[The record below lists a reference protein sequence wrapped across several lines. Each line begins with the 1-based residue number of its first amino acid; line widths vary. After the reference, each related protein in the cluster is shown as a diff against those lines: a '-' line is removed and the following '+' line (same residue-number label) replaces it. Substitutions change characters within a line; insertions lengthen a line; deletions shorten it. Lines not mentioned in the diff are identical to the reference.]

1 MSVYQTITNQTVK
14 KTFVTNQFACFNNVF
29 TKDELKKIIEIS
41 IEIPL
46 VDGDTASYPID
57 DESKYEQ
64 PRVSKINHQRLN
76 ENNKWIFDRLN
87 QLIMHCNWEFFNY
100 DLTGYEFYQYAEYRA
115 KDLGHYIYHTDIIF
129 GGDNLRGLAAGFE
142 TRKLSM
148 SLLLN
153 DPEVDFEGGGFYI
166 NVGGGGNVG
175 AEIKELKLGSAI
187 LFPSWLMHKVAPVT
201 KGIRKSLTVW
211 VTGPKFR

>member
-1 MSVYQTITNQTVK
+1 MSVYQTITNQTVE
-14 KTFVTNQFACFNNVF
+14 KTFVTNQYAYFNDVF

-41 IEIPL
+41 SEISL
-46 VDGDTASYPID
+46 VKGGVNDGS
-57 DESKYEQ
+57 SG
-64 PRVSKINHQRLN
+64 PRVSKINHQYLN
-76 ENNKWIFDRLN
+76 ESNKWIFDRLN

-100 DLTGYEFYQYAEYRA
+100 DLTGYEFYQYAEYDA
-115 KDLGHYIYHTDIIF
+115 KDAGHYDYHVDIMF
-129 GGDNLRGLAAGFE
+129 KGNNLQGNVIGFE

-153 DPEVDFEGGGFYI
+153 EPGVDFEGGEFYVKI
-166 NVGGGGNVG
+166 SGGDGDVPP
-175 AEIKELKLGSAI
+175 EIEFKSGTAI
-187 LFPSWLMHKVAPVT
+187 LFPSWLMHRVAPVT

>member
-1 MSVYQTITNQTVK
+1 MSVYQTITNRTAQ
-14 KTFVTNQFACFNNVF
+14 KTFTTHQYAYSNDVF

-41 IEIPL
+41 NEISL
-46 VDGDTASYPID
+46 VNGEVGRGTSG
-57 DESKYEQ
+57 S
-64 PRVSKINHQRLN
+64 RVSKINHQTLN

-100 DLTGYEFYQYAEYRA
+100 DLTGYEFYQYAEYHAEDAGRY
-115 KDLGHYIYHTDIIF
+115 DYHVDIAF
-129 GGDNLRGLAAGFE
+129 RGGNLQNNVMSFE

-153 DPEVDFEGGGFYI
+153 DPGVDFDGGEFYMKI
-166 NVGGGGNVG
+166 RGCDGNIPPEFEFKSG
-175 AEIKELKLGSAI
+175 TAI
-187 LFPSWLMHKVAPVT
+187 LFPSWLMHRVAPVT

>member
-1 MSVYQTITNQTVK
+1 MSIYQTITNQTVE
-14 KTFVTNQFACFNNVF
+14 KTFVTNQYAYFNDVF

-41 IEIPL
+41 NEISL
-46 VDGDTASYPID
+46 VRGEVGDSTSG
-57 DESKYEQ
+57 
-64 PRVSKINHQRLN
+64 PRVSKINNQTLN

-100 DLTGYEFYQYAEYRA
+100 DLTGYEFYQYAEYHA
-115 KDLGHYIYHTDIIF
+115 EDAGHYDYHVDIAF
-129 GGDNLRGLAAGFE
+129 RGGNLQKSVMSFE

-153 DPEVDFEGGGFYI
+153 EPGVDFDGGEFYMS
-166 NVGGGGNVG
+166 VGGPGNVG
-175 AEIKELKLGSAI
+175 EEITDLKLGTAI
-187 LFPSWLMHKVAPVT
+187 LFPSFIVHRVAPVT
-201 KGIRKSLTVW
+201 KGVRKSLVVW

>member
-1 MSVYQTITNQTVK
+1 MSVYQTITNRTIE
-14 KTFVTNQFACFNNVF
+14 KTFLTNQYAYFNDVF

-41 IEIPL
+41 NEIPL
-46 VDGDTASYPID
+46 VDGEVGNGTIG
-57 DESKYEQ
+57 
-64 PRVSKINHQRLN
+64 PRVSKINHQTLN

-100 DLTGYEFYQYAEYRA
+100 DLTGYESYQYAEYHA
-115 KDLGHYIYHTDIIF
+115 EDVGHYDYHVDIVF
-129 GGDNLRGLAAGFE
+129 RGDNLQGSALGFE

-153 DPEVDFEGGGFYI
+153 EPGVDFDGGEFYVKISGYDGNVPPEVEFKSGT
-166 NVGGGGNVG
+166 
-175 AEIKELKLGSAI
+175 AI
-187 LFPSWLMHKVAPVT
+187 LFPSWLMHRVAPVT
-201 KGIRKSLTVW
+201 RGIRKSLVVW

>member
-1 MSVYQTITNQTVK
+1 MSIYQTITNQTVE
-14 KTFVTNQFACFNNVF
+14 KTFVTNQYAYFNDVF
-29 TKDELKKIIEIS
+29 TKEELKKIIELSSEIS
-41 IEIPL
+41 L
-46 VDGDTASYPID
+46 VDGGVGDGTIG
-57 DESKYEQ
+57 
-64 PRVSKINHQRLN
+64 PRVSKINHQNLN

-87 QLIMHCNWEFFNY
+87 QLIMHCNWKFFNY
-100 DLTGYEFYQYAEYRA
+100 DLTGYEFYQYAEYHA
-115 KDLGHYIYHTDIIF
+115 KDAGHYDYHVDIMF

-175 AEIKELKLGSAI
+175 AEIKELRLGSAI
-187 LFPSWLMHKVAPVT
+187 LFPSFIMHKVAPVT